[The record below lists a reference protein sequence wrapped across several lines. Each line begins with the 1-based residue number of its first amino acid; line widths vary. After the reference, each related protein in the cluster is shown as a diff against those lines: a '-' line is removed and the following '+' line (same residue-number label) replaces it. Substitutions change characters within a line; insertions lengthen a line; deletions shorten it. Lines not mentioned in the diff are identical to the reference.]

1 MTAISVHA
9 TAIAINDHG
18 VLLVGPSGSGKS
30 DLALRLID
38 RGAALVSDDVVYV
51 EQNEGKPLLH
61 AAPNI
66 EGRIELRGVGI
77 IEVRHTKNAVMRM
90 VAEMVPPDE
99 RIPPENLSTDIAGYS
114 VPSVKIAALEASAPL
129 KVEYA
134 LRSIVDA
141 DIWPMP
147 LPHIRRNESPAT

>member
-1 MTAISVHA
+1 MTRKLVHA

-38 RGAALVSDDVVYV
+38 RGAVLISDDIVFI
-51 EQNEGKPLLH
+51 EQSAGKPLLH
-61 AAPNI
+61 VAPNI
-66 EGRIELRGVGI
+66 EGRIEIRGVGI
-77 IEVRHTKNAVMRM
+77 VDASHTKSAVMRM
-90 VAEMVPPDE
+90 VVEMAPPTE
-99 RIPPENLSTDIAGYS
+99 RLPPENLSTDIAGHS
-114 VPSVKIAALEASAPL
+114 VPMVKIAALEASAPL

-134 LRSIVDA
+134 LRSIIDA

-147 LPHIRRNESPAT
+147 LPHIRPTESPAT

>member
-9 TAIAINDHG
+9 TAIAINYHG

-38 RGAALVSDDVVYV
+38 RGAVLVSDDIVYV
-51 EQNEGKPLLH
+51 EQSEGKPLLR

-77 IEVRHTKNAVMRM
+77 IEVLHTKYAAMRM
-90 VAEMVPPDE
+90 VAEMAPSYE

-114 VPSVKIAALEASAPL
+114 VPLVKIAALEASAPL

-147 LPHIRRNESPAT
+147 LSHIRPNESPAT

>member
-1 MTAISVHA
+1 MTGKLVHA
-9 TAIAINDHG
+9 TAVAINDHG

-38 RGAALVSDDVVYV
+38 RGAVLVSDDIVYI
-51 EQNEGKPLLH
+51 EQSEGKPLLR

-77 IEVRHTKNAVMRM
+77 IDVLHTKNAVMRM
-90 VAEMVPPDE
+90 VAEMAPPDE
-99 RIPPENLSTDIAGYS
+99 RMPPENLSTDIAGYS
-114 VPSVKIAALEASAPL
+114 VPLLKIAALEASAPL

-134 LRSIVDA
+134 LRSIIDA

-147 LPHIRRNESPAT
+147 LPQIRLTESPAT

>member
-1 MTAISVHA
+1 MTGKLVHA

-38 RGAALVSDDVVYV
+38 RGAVLISDDAVYI
-51 EQNEGKPLLH
+51 EQSSGKALLQ

-77 IEVRHTKNAVMRM
+77 IEVPHTKYTAMRM
-90 VAEMVPPDE
+90 VAEMAAPDE
-99 RIPPENLSTDIAGYS
+99 RIPSTNLSTNIAGHS

-134 LRSIVDA
+134 LRSIIEA

-147 LPHIRRNESPAT
+147 LPIARPTESPVN